1 LSTFTYQPLTEVNEP
16 ELVAACRQN
25 DRKAQK
31 ELYYRYCNAMYT
43 TVYRIVNDPDEANDA
58 LQEAFLQVFRDI
70 GKFRGESTLGAW
82 IKTIVVRTAIRRIK
96 KEDWQVGLDDAADLS
111 CEASQLINGEYLEK
125 IILSM
130 PAGYR
135 TVFLLTEVEGYTH
148 EEVAGMLGISAGT
161 SKSQLFHARRLLQ
174 RTLDKYARLRD
185 RYE

>member
-1 LSTFTYQPLTEVNEP
+1 LRTITHQPLTEGNET

-25 DRKAQK
+25 ERKAQK

-43 TVYRIVNDPDEANDA
+43 TVYRILNDADEANDA
-58 LQEAFLQVFRDI
+58 LQEAFLQVFRDL

-82 IKTIVVRTAIRRIK
+82 IKTIVVRTAVRRIK
-96 KEDWQVGLDDAADLS
+96 KEDWQVGLDDAAGLS
-111 CEASQLINGEYLEK
+111 CEASHLVNGEYLEK
-125 IILSM
+125 VILSL

-148 EEVAGMLGISAGT
+148 QEVAGMLGISEGT

-174 RTLDKYARLRD
+174 RTLEKYARLRD